1 MQILIVKP
9 SLENRRAPQGARGLK
24 SRKSNNCGL
33 SCSRAPQGARGLKFS
48 LSSRVQPLPR
58 SRPARGAWVEISSAH
73 ASAQAHAR
81 RAPQGARGLKF
92 SFYCGSH
99 LMTGRAPQGA
109 RGLKLFRCCYDE
121 TTVARRAPQGARGLK
136 SLLLLC
142 CPRSVSSSR
151 PARGAWVEIFWIDAN
166 KLPSGVAPRKG
177 RVG

>member
-1 MQILIVKP
+1 M
-9 SLENRRAPQGARGLK
+9 NTGRAPQGARGLK
-24 SRKSNNCGL
+24 SQP
-33 SCSRAPQGARGLKFS
+33 SC
-48 LSSRVQPLPR
+48 VVPLTLE

-151 PARGAWVEIFWIDAN
+151 PARGAWVEIKALTCFTD
-166 KLPSGVAPRKG
+166 LGMGRAPQGARGLKSSLHLRPIRQRQSRPARG
-177 RVG
+177 AWVEIQCSAG